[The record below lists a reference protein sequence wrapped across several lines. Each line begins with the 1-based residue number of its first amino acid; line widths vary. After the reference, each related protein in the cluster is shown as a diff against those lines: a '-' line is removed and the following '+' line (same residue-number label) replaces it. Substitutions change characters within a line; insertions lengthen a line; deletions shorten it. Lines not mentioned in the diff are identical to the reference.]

1 MHQLSILCQT
11 KSIFGHQTQNMPP
24 FQLPDPALF
33 AFDSPIHIR
42 WADID
47 ALQHVNNAVYLSYF
61 EQARI
66 DYFREVVKW
75 DWDAL
80 GMILASNTI
89 HYLAPL
95 FARDKARILMRST
108 RLGSKSF
115 EMEYLV
121 EKQTKTGP
129 KIITFASAVLVA
141 YDYRNDQ
148 TVALPEAYRQAIEQF
163 EPGLSAAKS

>member
-1 MHQLSILCQT
+1 
-11 KSIFGHQTQNMPP
+11 MPAIT
-24 FQLPDPALF
+24 LPNRKLF
-33 AFDSPIHIR
+33 AFSSQVHIR

-66 DYFREVVKW
+66 EYFREVVKW

-95 FARDKARILMRST
+95 FPRDKASILMRTS
-108 RLGSKSF
+108 RLGGKSF

-121 EKQTKTGP
+121 EKESKDGP
-129 KIITFASAVLVA
+129 TIITYASAVLVA

-148 TVALPEAYRQAIEQF
+148 TVAVPDAYKEAIFAF
-163 EPGLSAAKS
+163 EPGL

>member
-1 MHQLSILCQT
+1 MQT
-11 KSIFGHQTQNMPP
+11 PP
-24 FQLPDPALF
+24 LPDQNLF
-33 AFDSPIHIR
+33 VFRSPVHIR

-66 DYFREVVKW
+66 DYFRDVVQW
-75 DWDAL
+75 DWDQL

-95 FARDKARILMRST
+95 FPRDKAHILMRT
-108 RLGSKSF
+108 CKLGNKSF

-121 EKQTKTGP
+121 EKESSEGP
-129 KIITFASAVLVA
+129 KIITFARAVLVA

-148 TVALPEAYRQAIEQF
+148 TVALPQIYRQAMVAF
-163 EPGLSAAKS
+163 EPSL

>member
-1 MHQLSILCQT
+1 
-11 KSIFGHQTQNMPP
+11 MPAIS
-24 FQLPDPALF
+24 LPDAQLF
-33 AFDSPIHIR
+33 AFSSPVHIR

-66 DYFREVVKW
+66 DYFRDVVKW

-80 GMILASNTI
+80 GMILASNTV

-95 FARDKARILMRST
+95 FPRDKARILMRTS
-108 RLGSKSF
+108 RLGRKSF

-121 EKQTKTGP
+121 EKETKDGP
-129 KIITFASAVLVA
+129 KIITYASAVLVA

-148 TVALPEAYRQAIEQF
+148 TVNLPQSYREDIEKF
-163 EPGLSAAKS
+163 EPGL

>member
-1 MHQLSILCQT
+1 
-11 KSIFGHQTQNMPP
+11 MPAI
-24 FQLPDPALF
+24 QLPDTSLF
-33 AFDSPIHIR
+33 AFNSAIHIR

-95 FARDKARILMRST
+95 FPRDKAQIRMRTS

-121 EKQTKTGP
+121 EKETKEGP

-148 TVALPEAYRQAIEQF
+148 TVPLPEAYRQAILGF
-163 EPGLSAAKS
+163 ESGLQ

>member
-1 MHQLSILCQT
+1 MPFQICGKQKVFSNIQT
-11 KSIFGHQTQNMPP
+11 IQMPAI
-24 FQLPDPALF
+24 QLPDASLF
-33 AFDSPIHIR
+33 AFSSPVHIR

-66 DYFREVVKW
+66 DYFREVVQW
-75 DWDAL
+75 DWDSL

-95 FARDKARILMRST
+95 FPRDKARILMRSS
-108 RLGSKSF
+108 RLGCKSF

-121 EKQTKTGP
+121 EKQGKDGP
-129 KIITFASAVLVA
+129 QIITYASAVLVA

-148 TVALPEAYRQAIEQF
+148 TVTLPDAYREAIAAF
-163 EPGLSAAKS
+163 EPGL